1 MSLLNFIRERKAK
14 HTVSILV
21 EQKPSFALEVA
32 KDFLDL
38 DRKGNQFLR
47 TVHPTLPSLLCYK

>member
-14 HTVSILV
+14 HTVPILV
-21 EQKPSFALEVA
+21 EQNPSFALEVA

-38 DRKGNQFLR
+38 DRKMELIFQDSAYN
-47 TVHPTLPSLLCYK
+47 TSKSALP

>member
-47 TVHPTLPSLLCYK
+47 TVHPT